1 MAKKKKEVIHFNC
14 TFPDNRA
21 RFLIFSWCDVRL
33 HTRGIKVRVA
43 YNSFPF
49 AFLNESYRI
58 LNVRNWNLHFPVAFQ
73 MPLILEMNHLTVNR
87 GCGDWINFHIWIW
100 VEGSSAKGRE
110 DCMDHLGAAKG
121 SDDVSSMPSSE
132 GAHPGGQAGPGSKR
146 STDLGGEPK
155 PHGEKC

>member
-14 TFPDNRA
+14 MFPDNRA
-21 RFLIFSWCDVRL
+21 HFLIFSWCDIRL
-33 HTRGIKVRVA
+33 HTRGIKVRAA

-58 LNVRNWNLHFPVAFQ
+58 LNVRNWSLHFPVAFK
-73 MPLILEMNHLTVNR
+73 MPLTLEMNHLTVNR

-100 VEGSSAKGRE
+100 VEGSSARGRE
-110 DCMDHLGAAKG
+110 ACMDHLGAAKG

-146 STDLGGEPK
+146 GTDLGGEPK